1 VRETRRT
8 LMPAD
13 RVRVSRERQEARSM
27 ADYPTVVGINRTQ
40 DGSISVARG
49 PATVYS
55 LQKERVTRRKHHWG
69 RLGDL
74 PERYLPRLPQLREP
88 VDLVVEGYSSD
99 SEVEGIADYHEELLA
114 TLTFRDEPEL
124 ARVSH
129 HLSHVYSAFP
139 PSPFETAAVMI
150 VDAQGSRA
158 GDVTEPYPAAP
169 GTDPNL
175 LEVASFYRA
184 DRRDGRYR
192 IECVGKHLWHGDW
205 SEPAGLG
212 CFYSLLTR
220 TMFSGEGAEGKVMG
234 LAPFGTVGSLGL
246 PELEVRGCEVHIPR
260 AWLETFAQ
268 RDRFSHFLG
277 GGGSFE
283 ECANLAAEGQH
294 TFEEAVLKLAEWVH
308 RQTGTS
314 QLCFAGGTALNCS
327 ANGRVLR
334 ESSFSE
340 LFIPPSAHD
349 GGTALG
355 CALYGLIECLGQPS
369 EFRWE
374 NDFLGPDPDPAALDR
389 AVRAVGPDLEVQRP
403 DTEAELIARAVE
415 LLSSGRVVGLH
426 QGRSESGPRALGN
439 RSILGDARHP
449 GMLNFI
455 NSKVKGREWFRPLAP
470 LVLAEHAKE
479 IFEVDRPSPFMLLA
493 AQVRP
498 EHRAGLPAITHV
510 DGSARLQTVEPVQTP
525 FLHALLAAFAD
536 RTGCPVLL
544 NTSLNGPGDPLAETP
559 EDSLACLT
567 QTNMH
572 ALLMPPYLVRKRVE
586 PELPN
591 PADTSPWL

>member
-1 VRETRRT
+1 
-8 LMPAD
+8 MAD
-13 RVRVSRERQEARSM
+13 
-27 ADYPTVVGINRTQ
+27 DYPTVAGINRTQ
-40 DGSISVARG
+40 DGSVCLARG
-49 PATVYS
+49 STSVYS

-74 PERYLPRLPQLREP
+74 PDRYLPRLPELHQP
-88 VDLVVEGYSSD
+88 IDLVVEGYSSD
-99 SEVEGIADYHEELLA
+99 REVDHIADYRNELLA
-114 TLTFRDEPEL
+114 HLSFRGKPRIT
-124 ARVSH
+124 RVSH

-139 PSPFETAAVMI
+139 PSPFDTAAVMTI
-150 VDAQGSRA
+150 DAQGSPA
-158 GDVTEPYPAAP
+158 GDFTEPYPAAAAN
-169 GTDPNL
+169 DPDL

-184 DRRDGRYR
+184 DRRSGRYQV
-192 IECVGKHLWHGDW
+192 ECVGKHLWPGDW
-205 SEPAGLG
+205 TQPAGLG

-246 PELEVRGCEVHIPR
+246 PELTVRGCEVHIPLE
-260 AWLETFAQ
+260 WLEMFGQ
-268 RDRFSHFLG
+268 RERFGYFRS
-277 GGGSFE
+277 GGGSLE
-283 ECANLAAEGQH
+283 ECANLAAEGQYA
-294 TFEEAVLKLAEWVH
+294 FEQAVLRLAEWLH
-308 RQTGTS
+308 RQTGMR

-327 ANGRVLR
+327 ANGRLLR
-334 ESSFSE
+334 ESSFAE

-355 CALYGLIECLGQPS
+355 CALYGMIECLGQPS

-374 NDFLGPDPDPAALDR
+374 NDFLGPEPDAAAIDQ
-389 AVRAVGPDLEVQRP
+389 AAWAVGPELVVERP
-403 DTEAELIARAVE
+403 DTEAELIERTVQ
-415 LLSSGRVVGLH
+415 LLDSGRVVGLH

-439 RSILGDARHP
+439 RSILGDARHS

-470 LVLAEHAKE
+470 LVLAEHAKA

-493 AQVRP
+493 AQVRE
-498 EHRAGLPAITHV
+498 EHRAALPAITHV
-510 DGSARLQTVEPVQTP
+510 DGSARLQTVELVHTP
-525 FLHALLAAFAD
+525 FLHALLTAFAD

-572 ALLMPPYLVRKRVE
+572 ALLMPPYLIRKRVE
-586 PELPN
+586 PALATLLP
-591 PADTSPWL
+591 TSARTP

>member
-1 VRETRRT
+1 
-8 LMPAD
+8 
-13 RVRVSRERQEARSM
+13 M

-55 LQKERVTRRKHHWG
+55 LQKERITRRKHHWG

-74 PERYLPRLPQLREP
+74 PDRYLPRLPQLREP
-88 VDLVVEGYSSD
+88 IDLVVEGYSSD
-99 SEVEGIADYHEELLA
+99 GEVEHIADYHDELLA
-114 TLTFRDEPEL
+114 ALRFRDRPRI

-139 PSPFETAAVMI
+139 PSPFQTAAVMI
-150 VDAQGSRA
+150 VDAQGSPVR
-158 GDVTEPYPAAP
+158 DFTETFPAAP
-169 GTDPNL
+169 DTRPEL

-184 DRRDGRYR
+184 DRRDGRCR
-192 IECVGKHLWHGDW
+192 IECVGKQLWHGDW
-205 SEPAGLG
+205 DEPTGLG

-220 TMFSGEGAEGKVMG
+220 TMFTGEGAEGKVMG
-234 LAPFGTVGSLGL
+234 LAPFGTVGSLRL
-246 PELEVRGCEVHIPR
+246 PPLGVRGCEVHIPSE
-260 AWLETFAQ
+260 WLAVFGQ
-268 RDRFSHFLG
+268 RERFNHFLG

-294 TFEEAVLKLAEWVH
+294 AFEEAVLTLAGWTH
-308 RQTGTS
+308 HQTGLS

-334 ESSFSE
+334 ESAFSQ

-355 CALYGLIECLGQPS
+355 CALYGSIECLGQPS

-374 NDFLGPDPDPAALDR
+374 NDFLGPDPDAAAIDR
-389 AVRAVGPDLEVQRP
+389 AVRAAGPDLVVHRP
-403 DTEAELIARAVE
+403 DSEAELLARAVE
-415 LLSSGRVVGLH
+415 LLDSSRVLGLH

-493 AQVRP
+493 AQVRE
-498 EHRAGLPAITHV
+498 EHRASLPSVTHV

-536 RTGCPVLL
+536 RTGCPVLI

-559 EDSLACLT
+559 EDSLACLS
-567 QTNMH
+567 QTKMH
-572 ALLMPPYLVRKRVE
+572 GLLMPPYLISKRVE

-591 PADTSPWL
+591 RQDIPSWI